1 VPRDLL
7 TAKEAAHLLG
17 VTSRTVSRLVDSGQL
32 AEAYKMAGIT
42 GPRLFYRRD
51 VQRLA
56 AARKAA
62 S

>member
-1 VPRDLL
+1 MSRDLL
-7 TAKEAAHLLG
+7 TAKEAAHLLS
-17 VTSRTVSRLVDSGQL
+17 VTTRTVSRLVESGDL
-32 AEAYKMAGIT
+32 VEAYKLDGIR